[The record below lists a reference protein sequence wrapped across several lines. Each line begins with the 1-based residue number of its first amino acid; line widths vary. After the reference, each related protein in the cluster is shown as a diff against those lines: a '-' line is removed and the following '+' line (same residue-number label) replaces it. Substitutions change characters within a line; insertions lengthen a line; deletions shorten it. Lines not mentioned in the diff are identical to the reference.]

1 MTEQHA
7 LVTGGVDTHKETLA
21 VAALNAVGGLLGQ
34 DEFPATPAGY
44 RSLLTWL
51 SQYGQVARVG
61 VEGTGSYGAG
71 LSRYLRAQGIVVV
84 EVDRPDRRL
93 RRQRGKSDPV
103 DAVAAARAAQA
114 ETATGTPKAGTGPV
128 ESIRALRVARR
139 SAIKARTQA
148 ANQLHALVVRA
159 PEPLRTT
166 LRSLSRADLVRTAAA
181 LRPGPSLAEPVDGTK
196 AALRAVARR
205 YQALHAEIVEL
216 DGQLSPL
223 VTAAAPALLEL
234 PGIGIDIAGQL
245 LVTAGD
251 NPDRLRNEASF
262 AALCGVSPLPA
273 SSGKS
278 SGRHR
283 LNRGG
288 DRAANSALYLAVL
301 NRKRYNAKTRD
312 YVARRTTEGLSNRE
326 ITRCLKRYLARE
338 VYRLLTAPVGL
349 QPDRGND
356 LPRAA

>member
-7 LVTGGVDTHKETLA
+7 LVTGGVDTHKDTLA
-21 VAALNAVGGLLGQ
+21 VAALNGVGGLLGQ

-51 SQYGQVARVG
+51 SQYGEVSRVG

-139 SAIKARTQA
+139 SAMKARTQA

-166 LRSLSRADLVRTAAA
+166 LRSLSRTDLVRTASA
-181 LRPGPSLAEPVDGTK
+181 LRPGPSLAEPVDGAK

-216 DGQLSPL
+216 DGQLAPL

-251 NPDRLRNEASF
+251 NPERLRNEASF
-262 AALCGVSPLPA
+262 AALCGVSPRPA

-338 VYRLLTAPVGL
+338 VYRLLTAPVGA
-349 QPDRGND
+349 QSAQGKD